1 MTFLSAGK
9 QVCASTLAHSN
20 TNAFFWKVLTLPVK
34 IYWMQHISSFLS
46 SDLSVSRTSY
56 GLLLLLQLSLRIH
69 CCRKCFNFRAYTR
82 ACVYVKYVYYMR
94 LINISFNR
102 CFNIVLNFFR
112 ICEIFSGSCQRIVII
127 IILTLLVTITIAIT
141 IVLTTVIITYYVLLL
156 WLLMIIYYYYYYY
169 YYYYKYSYS

>member
-82 ACVYVKYVYYMR
+82 ACVVKYVT
-94 LINISFNR
+94 FNR

-112 ICEIFSGSCQRIVII
+112 ICEFFSGSCQRIVII
-127 IILTLLVTITIAIT
+127 IILTLLVTITITIT

-169 YYYYKYSYS
+169 YYKYSYS